1 MQPTQIT
8 AEGLKKLQAEHDELV
23 SVKKLAAI
31 DRLGKAR
38 AMGDLAENSEYHA
51 AKEDLAVV
59 HGRIRELEELLK
71 KAVVVE
77 QEVNGHTVTIG
88 STVKV
93 LANGTEMTFHIVG
106 EFEANPMEQKLS
118 SKSPIGNGLL
128 KKKVGDV
135 VMITLPKGQQEY
147 KVLAIS

>member
-8 AEGLKKLQAEHDELV
+8 AEGLKNLKAEHDELV
-23 SVKKLAAI
+23 SVKKPAAI

-38 AMGDLAENSEYHA
+38 AMGDLSENSEYHA

-77 QEVNGHTVTIG
+77 QEVNGHTVTVG

-93 LANGTEMTFHIVG
+93 LADGNETTFNIVG
-106 EFEANPMEQKLS
+106 EFEANPMEKKIS
-118 SKSPIGNGLL
+118 STSPIGAGLL
-128 KKKVGDV
+128 KAKVGEEV
-135 VMITLPKGQQEY
+135 IITLPNGTKKY